1 MKSVFCYCTV
11 FPSSTLELLEGK
23 NLAIKCPISGAYENI
38 HSITWRQ
45 TMGNNNTSLRQFTSN
60 SVILVNGK
68 FEDTGKYFYTVEY
81 QECGQPPERL
91 LKKDGFVS
99 VNFRGKL

>member
-1 MKSVFCYCTV
+1 
-11 FPSSTLELLEGK
+11 
-23 NLAIKCPISGAYENI
+23 
-38 HSITWRQ
+38 
-45 TMGNNNTSLRQFTSN
+45 MGNNNTSLRQFTSN

-91 LKKDGFVS
+91 PKKDGFVS